1 MNTEVMQL
9 DLFEGVILTQEQE
22 QMIKEFIA
30 NKEKDAQE
38 AFDYNR
44 RLQSVLVEAG
54 FVQGKDFKN
63 TFETVEVTAD
73 EVTIGSYFRGN
84 QFEARDVTYVNTKG
98 GITLLSKRYDKE
110 SDKVVDRGI
119 SYLTLERDG
128 KIECY
133 NLTGSYRKIKATTL
147 LTKLREQRMGAE
159 TEKTHFNRE
168 NRAFANAMEDLR
180 EKFSMAKVRS
190 FDDYDNYG
198 RNYHTVKR
206 IKAEFENGSY
216 VTFNVGLDG
225 NYRMNRRYDAAIG
238 RMDVMETMQFFANQ
252 NV

>member
-1 MNTEVMQL
+1 MEKQL

-54 FVQGKDFKN
+54 FKQGVDFKN

-84 QFEARDVTYVNTKG
+84 QFEAKDVTYVNTKG
-98 GITLLSKRYDKE
+98 YITLLSKRFDKE
-110 SDKVVDRGI
+110 TNKVVDRGI

-128 KIECY
+128 KIECST
-133 NLTGSYRKIKATTL
+133 LVGSYRKVKATTL
-147 LTKLREQRMGAE
+147 LEKLREQRMNAE
-159 TEKTHFNRE
+159 TEKTHINQV
-168 NRAFANAMEDLR
+168 NRAFMDAISDLR
-180 EKFSMAKVRS
+180 EKFPMAEVYS
-190 FDDYDNYG
+190 FDDYDKYG
-198 RNYHTVKR
+198 RNYRTVQR
-206 IKAEFENGSY
+206 VKAKFENGSY

-225 NYRMNRRYDAAIG
+225 NYRMNYKYDAAISK
-238 RMDVMETMQFFANQ
+238 MDMMQTLEFFANQ
-252 NV
+252 NK

>member
-54 FVQGKDFKN
+54 FKQGVDFKN

-84 QFEARDVTYVNTKG
+84 QFEAKDVTYVNTKG
-98 GITLLSKRYDKE
+98 YITLLSKRFDKE
-110 SDKVVDRGI
+110 TNKVVDRGI

-128 KIECY
+128 KIECSA
-133 NLTGSYRKIKATTL
+133 LVGSYRKVKATTL
-147 LTKLREQRMGAE
+147 L
-159 TEKTHFNRE
+159 
-168 NRAFANAMEDLR
+168 
-180 EKFSMAKVRS
+180 EKF
-190 FDDYDNYG
+190 
-198 RNYHTVKR
+198 
-206 IKAEFENGSY
+206 
-216 VTFNVGLDG
+216 L
-225 NYRMNRRYDAAIG
+225 
-238 RMDVMETMQFFANQ
+238 
-252 NV
+252 

>member
-1 MNTEVMQL
+1 MEKQL

-54 FVQGKDFKN
+54 FKQGIDFKN
-63 TFETVEVTAD
+63 TFETKTVTAD

-84 QFEARDVTYVNTKG
+84 QFEAKDVTYVTTTG
-98 GITLLSKRYDKE
+98 YITLLSKRFDKE
-110 SDKVVDRGI
+110 TNKVVDRGI

-128 KIECY
+128 KIECST
-133 NLTGSYRKIKATTL
+133 LTGSYRKIKATTL

-159 TEKTHFNRE
+159 NEKTHFNRE
-168 NRAFANAMEDLR
+168 NRAFADAMDDLR
-180 EKFSMAKVRS
+180 EKFPMAKVRS
-190 FDDYDNYG
+190 FDDYDRYG
-198 RNYHTVKR
+198 RNYRTVKR
-206 IKAEFENGSY
+206 IKAEFANGSY

-225 NYRMNRRYDAAIG
+225 TYRMADRRDAEIR
-238 RMDVMETMQFFANQ
+238 RMDMMQTLEFFANQ
-252 NV
+252 NK

>member
-54 FVQGKDFKN
+54 FKQGVDFKN

-84 QFEARDVTYVNTKG
+84 QFEAKDVTYVNTKG
-98 GITLLSKRYDKE
+98 YITLLSKRFDKE
-110 SDKVVDRGI
+110 TNKVVDRGI

-128 KIECY
+128 KIECSA
-133 NLTGSYRKIKATTL
+133 LVGSYRKVKATTL
-147 LTKLREQRMGAE
+147 LEKLREQRMNAE
-159 TEKTHFNRE
+159 TEKTHTNQV
-168 NRAFANAMEDLR
+168 NRAFMDAISDLR
-180 EKFSMAKVRS
+180 EKFPMAEVYS
-190 FDDYDNYG
+190 FDDFDKYG
-198 RNYHTVKR
+198 RSYRTVQR
-206 IKAEFENGSY
+206 VKAKFENGSY

-225 NYRMNRRYDAAIG
+225 TYRMNYKYDAGIS
-238 RMDVMETMQFFANQ
+238 RMDMMQTLEFFANQ
-252 NV
+252 NK